1 MKAAV
6 KNEITFA
13 ILCVICTA
21 VFFVSAAVS
30 ANISRG
36 MEEPEK
42 LARLTESEVEES
54 GASEEFILMEHD
66 GHVYVYS
73 AGEPFILTDID
84 PERLPLADREK
95 LREGIGAADRE
106 TLLGLIEDF
115 GS

>member
-6 KNEITFA
+6 KYEIAFA
-13 ILCVICTA
+13 ILCVICAA

-42 LARLTESEVEES
+42 LARLKEIPAEETH
-54 GASEEFILMEHD
+54 APAEYVLMEHD
-66 GHVYVYS
+66 GQVYVYS
-73 AGEPFILTDID
+73 AGKPFILTDID
-84 PERLPLADREK
+84 PERLPPADREK
-95 LREGIGAADRE
+95 LREGIDAADRE
-106 TLLGLIEDF
+106 ALLGLIEDF